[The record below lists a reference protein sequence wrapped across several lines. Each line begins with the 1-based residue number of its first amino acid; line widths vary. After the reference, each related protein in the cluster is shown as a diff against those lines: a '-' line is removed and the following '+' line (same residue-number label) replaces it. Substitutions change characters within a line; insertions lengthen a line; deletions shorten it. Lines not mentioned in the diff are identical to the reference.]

1 MYAQVDKRPPRRGE
15 TMPHARLVRRLIAE
29 HATRMIFASE
39 PDPELAQLRPR
50 IVDAARV
57 KQEAEQLRQWH
68 KEQTAAELE
77 LHGTKP

>member
-1 MYAQVDKRPPRRGE
+1 
-15 TMPHARLVRRLIAE
+15 
-29 HATRMIFASE
+29 MIFASE

-68 KEQTAAELE
+68 KEQTAAELG
-77 LHGTKP
+77 LHETKPWRN